1 MPATK
6 TTLPQ
11 PVPETPSMSFL
22 SHLLQS
28 RDQKARASG
37 PPLQTPKCPKWHSP
51 GDLIPWVLLETTIG
65 KKGTGKERPCPERK
79 THVSPAAG
87 QDRLGDRCLPGLQT
101 PLQVC
106 ELFSRGAC
114 HLAVFT
120 SFLTLP
126 GSREPRE
133 GLRPVLLVED
143 SRSFYAMM
151 SSLTPSFRQ
160 QAAASCLML
169 PGPDGRSLSPR
180 ASCCVPLR
188 FASACVLG
196 LLCPITLEEPP
207 HLS

>member
-87 QDRLGDRCLPGLQT
+87 QDRLGDRCLPGPQT
-101 PLQVC
+101 PLQVR
-106 ELFSRGAC
+106 ELSSPGAC
-114 HLAVFT
+114 SWLCSH
-120 SFLTLP
+120 
-126 GSREPRE
+126 R
-133 GLRPVLLVED
+133 
-143 SRSFYAMM
+143 
-151 SSLTPSFRQ
+151 SSLSQEAENPENGSGQ
-160 QAAASCLML
+160 YCL
-169 PGPDGRSLSPR
+169 
-180 ASCCVPLR
+180 
-188 FASACVLG
+188 
-196 LLCPITLEEPP
+196 
-207 HLS
+207 